1 MSLMFNPNQTVQ
13 TFSPFLHWY
22 EIKNMSNHKQISESI
37 GQAVGCV
44 ALHYLGLN
52 VFVKWLH
59 FLSLSPEELQ

>member
-1 MSLMFNPNQTVQ
+1 
-13 TFSPFLHWY
+13 
-22 EIKNMSNHKQISESI
+22 MSNEQISESI

-44 ALHYLGLN
+44 ALNYLGLN